1 MLYDNRV
8 GFYFFQMFSQ
18 NIEISR
24 IMAHNKMA
32 IKLQICAEFL
42 NYGYI

>member
-32 IKLQICAEFL
+32 IKLQIS
-42 NYGYI
+42 